1 VGEPD
6 SFVDQLASMRVF
18 AAIADAGSLS
28 AAARTLGLPLPSV
41 SRRLAALE
49 RELGARL
56 LSRSTRK
63 QALTAAGA
71 RYLDACRRVF
81 SELDA
86 AKRSVEEDDRELRGS
101 LAVTAPMLFG
111 RLHVL
116 PIVAE
121 FLALHP
127 RVDLRLTLADRNLEL
142 IEDAIDVAIRIGALP
157 DSSLVAV
164 RVASMRRITC
174 ASPNYLRERG
184 VPETPEDLARH
195 DCISFTQL
203 ASPERWSYPA
213 RRGSRSVAIR
223 SRLTV
228 TTAEAA
234 VDAASAGLGV
244 TRVLA
249 YQAADAIAER
259 KLVRILA
266 RFEPAALPVS
276 VLRGEGREPRPSV
289 RAFSALATERL
300 RAALREPA
308 EHSRGVSR

>member
-1 VGEPD
+1 
-6 SFVDQLASMRVF
+6 VDQLDSMRVF

-28 AAARTLGLPLPSV
+28 AAARALGLPLPTV

-49 RELGARL
+49 SELGARL
-56 LSRSTRK
+56 LSRNTRR
-63 QALTAAGA
+63 QALTAAGS
-71 RYLDACRRVF
+71 RYLEACRRVF
-81 SELDA
+81 SELEA
-86 AKRSVEEDDRELRGS
+86 AKRSVAEDDRELQGP

-116 PIVAE
+116 PIAAE
-121 FLALHP
+121 FLAAHP

-157 DSSLVAV
+157 DSSLVAL
-164 RVASMRRITC
+164 RVGSMRRITC
-174 ASPNYLRERG
+174 ASPRYLRERG
-184 VPETPEDLARH
+184 APETPEDLARH
-195 DCISFTQL
+195 DCITFTQL
-203 ASPERWSYPA
+203 ASPERWTYPA

-249 YQAADAIAER
+249 YQAAGALAAG
-259 KLVRILA
+259 KLERILA

-276 VLRGEGREPRPSV
+276 VLHGEGREPRPSV
-289 RAFSALATERL
+289 RAFTALAVARL
-300 RAALREPA
+300 RAALRETGDP
-308 EHSRGVSR
+308 R